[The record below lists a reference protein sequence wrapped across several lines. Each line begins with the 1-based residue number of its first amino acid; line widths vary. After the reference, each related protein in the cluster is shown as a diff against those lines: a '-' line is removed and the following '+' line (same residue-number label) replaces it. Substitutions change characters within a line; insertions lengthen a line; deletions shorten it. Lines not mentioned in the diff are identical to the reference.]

1 VALFTIP
8 AGPVPREADGLRS
21 DPVNAS
27 LSPEERRVAPALF
40 RALLVGQLLFGLGEK
55 DAKKIVSAIV
65 RALAAEAALKVEA
78 VGLVDAATGQAL
90 RQVDRPALLAAAV
103 LVGRHRLVDAVRLG
117 KS

>member
-40 RALLVGQLLFGLGEK
+40 RALLAGQLLFGLGERN
-55 DAKKIVSAIV
+55 AKEIVSAVV

-90 RQVDRPALLAAAV
+90 RKVDRPALLAAAV
-103 LVGRHRLVDAVRLG
+103 LVGGHRLVDAVRL
-117 KS
+117 SQS